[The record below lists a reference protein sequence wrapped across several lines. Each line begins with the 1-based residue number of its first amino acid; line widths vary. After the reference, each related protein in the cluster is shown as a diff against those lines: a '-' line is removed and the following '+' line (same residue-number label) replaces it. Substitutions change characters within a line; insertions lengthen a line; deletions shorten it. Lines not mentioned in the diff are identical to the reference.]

1 MNNSQEEEVE
11 QWEALDLGDSELPS
25 FLRPC
30 KRKSPSRP
38 SLQQPTT
45 PHLNPKAGFSSN
57 TNHQTLRRCSSLR
70 DHFLEDNSYPRS
82 LIPGPAATVQVAIRR
97 KMNKDPKS
105 FDERG
110 EPIPTQEFI
119 CKAAEEPDWDD
130 KDFSE
135 DPWVSAVDYIRR
147 QGLLS
152 KGGNAIG
159 TPLSEIKSVSCSW
172 GKVDQVVAI
181 VKTCTPNGLGDM
193 MVTLK
198 DPTGTI
204 DASVHRKLISESEFG
219 RDIRVGAVVILNKVA
234 VCAPSRSSRYL
245 NITLK
250 NISKVI
256 TKDTP
261 VVPNESHSETSAKN
275 PVPVNENEEA
285 LRMRPKVFP
294 VEQGTTQGIMNSLRR
309 NATEG
314 SEASTDVEMEETNP
328 TEEGSSWVKG
338 VANNQFQARTDQ
350 THLGKHDSISQAE
363 IAASSTTSN
372 TQEQQL
378 QEDVATGTD
387 DTADDIRPAKKIS
400 RSREPQSC
408 ELESV
413 KGNSDEVTPG
423 SKVNKSQPMASSSL
437 VPQWTDEQLEELFDF
452 D

>member
-1 MNNSQEEEVE
+1 MNSQEEEVE

-30 KRKSPSRP
+30 KRKSPSR
-38 SLQQPTT
+38 
-45 PHLNPKAGFSSN
+45 LNPKTGFNSNN
-57 TNHQTLRRCSSLR
+57 TNHQALRRCSSLR
-70 DHFLEDNSYPRS
+70 DHSLEDSCSRS
-82 LIPGPAATVQVAIRR
+82 LIPGPAGAVQVAIRR

-105 FDERG
+105 FDEQG

-152 KGGNAIG
+152 NGGKAIG
-159 TPLSEIKSVSCSW
+159 TPLSEIKSVCCSW

-181 VKTCTPNGLGDM
+181 VKTCTPNGLGDI

-204 DASVHRKLISESEFG
+204 DASVHRKVISESEFG

-261 VVPNESHSETSAKN
+261 VLPNESHSESSARN
-275 PVPVNENEEA
+275 PVPVNDKEEDM
-285 LRMRPKVFP
+285 RMRPKVFP
-294 VEQGTTQGIMNSLRR
+294 VEQGTTQEIMDSLRR
-309 NATEG
+309 NATKG
-314 SEASTDVEMEETNP
+314 SEETTDVEMEETDP
-328 TEEGSSWVKG
+328 TQESNSWLKG
-338 VANNQFQARTDQ
+338 VAKNQFQARMDQ
-350 THLGKHDSISQAE
+350 AHLGKHDSVSQTG
-363 IAASSTTSN
+363 IAASSTTSH
-372 TQEQQL
+372 TQEQEL

-387 DTADDIRPAKKIS
+387 DTGDDIRPAKKIS
-400 RSREPQSC
+400 RSREPRSG

-413 KGNSDEVTPG
+413 MGNSDEVASR

-452 D
+452 N

>member
-1 MNNSQEEEVE
+1 MNPQEEEVE

-38 SLQQPTT
+38 PLQPTT
-45 PHLNPKAGFSSN
+45 PRLNP
-57 TNHQTLRRCSSLR
+57 NHQTLGRCSSSLR
-70 DHFLEDNSYPRS
+70 DRFLEDSYSRS
-82 LIPGPAATVQVAIRR
+82 LIPGPAGTVQVAIRR
-97 KMNKDPKS
+97 KMNKDPRS
-105 FDERG
+105 FDEQG

-147 QGLLS
+147 EGLLS
-152 KGGNAIG
+152 NGGKAIG
-159 TPLSEIKSVSCSW
+159 TPLSEIKSVCCSW

-181 VKTCTPNGLGDM
+181 VKTCTPNGLGDI

-204 DASVHRKLISESEFG
+204 DASVHRKVISESEFG

-261 VVPNESHSETSAKN
+261 VLPKESHFETSAKN
-275 PVPVNENEEA
+275 PVPVNENEED

-309 NATEG
+309 SVRES
-314 SEASTDVEMEETNP
+314 SEATTDVEMEETNP
-328 TEEGSSWVKG
+328 TEESNSWLKG
-338 VANNQFQARTDQ
+338 VAKNQFQARMDL
-350 THLGKHDSISQAE
+350 THLGKHDSSSQTG
-363 IAASSTTSN
+363 IAASRT
-372 TQEQQL
+372 
-378 QEDVATGTD
+378 TGT
-387 DTADDIRPAKKIS
+387 DTADDIRLAKRIS
-400 RSREPQSC
+400 RSPEPQSG

-413 KGNSDEVTPG
+413 KGNSDEVRSG